1 LILSVLLLALLIG
14 AAYSFISL
22 STANTWLR
30 HTDEVRVGI
39 AELRSTIL
47 DAETGLR
54 GYLIT
59 GERDF
64 LAPYDRARDR
74 WRGQLDHVRELTTD
88 NLEQQTRLKTLEQLI
103 VDDLGAFSPEKAM
116 RERDHA
122 AREPVQLMLN
132 HKLKIDGVRSVLA
145 DMEANEL
152 RLDRIREH
160 AATRRWGVT
169 TAFLIAGTLLFVVV
183 VAQMAAQRRISEAR
197 RRRSEDE
204 QRLLQAV
211 FAGID
216 DGITLQDRTGKVI
229 FANAAAARM
238 IGFASPAALV
248 GASPL
253 ELMERFEML
262 GQDGHPYPSDKLPAR
277 AVLTG
282 APSARAVIRYR
293 SRNAGPW
300 RWSEVNAH
308 PITDAEGTVVQ
319 AINVFRD
326 VTAER
331 DADERRRFLL
341 RAVDEL
347 SSSLNY
353 EATLAAVA
361 RLAVPA
367 LADWCAVD
375 IVDGH
380 QLKRLATAHVD
391 PAKVASVAELARR
404 YPPNPSSPN
413 GVHEIIRTGKA
424 QLMSEIPR
432 ELLTAAAVD
441 EEHLRLIEQLELRSY
456 VGVPLSVG
464 GKVLGAL
471 TFVMAESHR
480 VYGEEDLAFAREV
493 ADRAALAIENARL
506 FREIETARAAA
517 AAQLVSEER
526 RRHEAE
532 DQTRFAETFVGML
545 GHDLRNP
552 LNAIMMTTR
561 LLRRMA
567 TAPNEINAVERVR
580 TSATR
585 MSNMVGQL
593 LDLTR
598 SRMAGGIMI
607 DKSPVDLCSVVSEVV
622 DELRRAYPGR
632 HIAWAGGAGVH
643 ANADRDRLAQVVSNL
658 VGNALEH
665 GDAARPVTVALSPH
679 REGVALTVHNHGPA
693 IGSDLLPLLFE
704 PFRRTGAR
712 SERSRG
718 LGLGLF
724 ITQQIVHAHG
734 GRVEVSSTAE
744 QGTTFRVVLPHTD
757 VALVAPLQQ
766 QLVS

>member
-1 LILSVLLLALLIG
+1 MILSALLLALLIG
-14 AAYSFISL
+14 GAYSFISL
-22 STANTWLR
+22 STANSWLR

-39 AELRSTIL
+39 AQLRSTVL

-64 LAPYDRARDR
+64 LAPYDRARDQ
-74 WRGQLDHVRELTTD
+74 WRGQLDHVRAFTAD
-88 NLEQQTRLKTLEQLI
+88 NPEQQTRLQTLERLI
-103 VDDLGAFSPEKAM
+103 TADLGGFSPDQAL
-116 RERDHA
+116 RERDQA
-122 AREPVQLMLN
+122 ARAPVPLMLN
-132 HKLKIDGVRSVLA
+132 HKLRSDVVRSVIA
-145 DMEANEL
+145 DMEAAEV

-183 VAQMAAQRRISEAR
+183 LAQMATQRRISEAR

-216 DGITLQDRTGKVI
+216 DGITLQDRSGRLI
-229 FANAAAARM
+229 FANDAAARM
-238 IGFASPAALV
+238 IGFASPTALL
-248 GASPL
+248 GASPR
-253 ELMERFEML
+253 EIMDRFEL
-262 GQDGHPYPSDKLPAR
+262 LDEDGHPYPPDKLPAR

-282 APSARAVIRYR
+282 APSGKAVIRYR
-293 SRNAGPW
+293 ARKAGPW

-308 PITDAEGTVVQ
+308 PVTDADGQVIQ

-347 SSSLNY
+347 SSSLDY

-375 IVDGH
+375 IVDGGRV
-380 QLKRLATAHVD
+380 KRLATAHVD

-404 YPPNPSSPN
+404 YPPNPSAKN
-413 GVHEIIRTGKA
+413 GVYEIIRTGKP

-441 EEHLRLIEQLELRSY
+441 QEHLRLIEDLDLRSY
-456 VGVPLSVG
+456 VGVPLSIG

-506 FREIETARAAA
+506 FREVEDARAAA

-561 LLRRMA
+561 LLRRIA

-607 DKSPVDLCSVVSEVV
+607 DRSPVDLSGVVSEVV

-632 HIAWAGGAGVH
+632 QISWAGGAG
-643 ANADRDRLAQVVSNL
+643 R
-658 VGNALEH
+658 
-665 GDAARPVTVALSPH
+665 ARGRRSRSA
-679 REGVALTVHNHGPA
+679 GAG
-693 IGSDLLPLLFE
+693 GFE
-704 PFRRTGAR
+704 P
-712 SERSRG
+712 
-718 LGLGLF
+718 
-724 ITQQIVHAHG
+724 
-734 GRVEVSSTAE
+734 GR
-744 QGTTFRVVLPHTD
+744 
-757 VALVAPLQQ
+757 
-766 QLVS
+766 